1 MFPKRWLAVATPLLL
16 LLVGL
21 LFFALPTPAQASDVR
36 NGDALVVGVGETI
49 DDDLLLFG
57 NRVTMDGTVTGDLV
71 VFGAEVVINGDVDGS
86 VILASQ
92 TAHINGTVGGSV
104 YSGVVTLV
112 LDEGA
117 NIGRNLY
124 VGAFGLETA
133 AGSRIGDDVNAG
145 VYQVVH
151 NGQVEGDLV
160 VAASA
165 LQVKGDVGGDVRGE
179 VSAADQG
186 MTARPPFMP
195 GMPADVEVLEPGLDI
210 DSTATVGGSIAVQE
224 VTAEAVPAETGI
236 FGLPLWLTTRIG
248 EFIALLIVG
257 ALFIWLLPR
266 FLPEVSDKL
275 QQQPLPSLGWG
286 LLISL
291 IVVPLGLFVGL
302 ILMIILA
309 VIANVLTLGELTGS
323 VITLGLAA
331 LFFALVAFV
340 FIATTVSQLLVSFLV
355 GRAIW
360 TRLSTGTGGRWT
372 GLGYIALGAVIYEIL
387 RAIPV
392 LGFILAVV
400 VMFFGIGAI
409 YLYWRDRPAAV
420 VVVEKTPKVQV
431 VG

>member
-1 MFPKRWLAVATPLLL
+1 MFLKRWLIVATPL

-21 LFFALPTPAQASDVR
+21 LFFALAVPAQASDVR
-36 NGDALVVGVGETI
+36 NGDALVIGAGETI

-57 NRVTMDGTVTGDLV
+57 NRITMDGNVTGDLI
-71 VFGAEVVINGDVDGS
+71 VFGAEVVINGDVGGS

-104 YSGVVTLV
+104 YSGVMTLV

-133 AGSRIGDDVNAG
+133 EGSMVGRDINAG

-165 LQVKGDVGGDVRGE
+165 VQVNGGVGGDVRGE

-186 MTARPPFMP
+186 MTARPPFLP

-210 DSTATVGGSIAVQE
+210 DSGTVGGSIAVQE
-224 VTAEAVPAETGI
+224 VTAEAVAAETGI

-340 FIATTVSQLLVSFLV
+340 FIATTVSQLLVSFLI

-372 GLGYIALGAVIYEIL
+372 GLGSIALGAVIYEVL

-400 VMFFGIGAI
+400 VMFFGVGAI
-409 YLYWRDRPAAV
+409 YLYLRDRRAAV